1 MMIFNELRKHGRLAS
16 KRHPMYEKNKVAKIF
31 GYIGVAFWAGYLI
44 FFGTTFAFGFADM
57 VPNREPYHVMN
68 AVVLIFILALD
79 FLLRVP
85 FQKTPTQEVKPYLLL
100 PVKRNRIIDFLLI
113 RSGLSLFNLF
123 WLFMFIPFSFITIT
137 KYFGILGVFTY
148 LIGIW
153 LLIVANNYWYL
164 LCRTLINERI
174 WWVLLPIAFYGG
186 LGCLAFIPE
195 DSPLFYFFMDL
206 GDGYING
213 NILYFLG
220 TILVIAILWLINRK
234 IMSGLIYA
242 ELAKVDDTRI
252 KHVSEYKFFERYGE
266 VGEYMRLEL
275 KMLLRNR
282 RCKGALRSVIL
293 VVIAFSCI
301 LSFSSLYDS
310 STMTTFICV
319 YNFAVFGMII
329 LSQLMSFE
337 GNYIDGLMSRKES
350 IMSLL
355 KAKYYIYTIG
365 EVVPFMLMI
374 PAIIMDKVPL
384 LGIFVWFFYTTGFIY
399 FCFFQLAVYN
409 KQTVALNEKV
419 SSRQTNSAIQ
429 MVVNFGAFGVP
440 LILYSTLNALL
451 GETVAY
457 SILLVIGLGFT
468 ITSPL
473 WIRNVYKR
481 FMKRR
486 YENME
491 GFRDSRQ

>member
-1 MMIFNELRKHGRLAS
+1 MMIFNELRKHGRLAA

-266 VGEYMRLEL
+266 VGEYMRLE
-275 KMLLRNR
+275 
-282 RCKGALRSVIL
+282 
-293 VVIAFSCI
+293 
-301 LSFSSLYDS
+301 
-310 STMTTFICV
+310 CV

-384 LGIFVWFFYTTGFIY
+384 LGIFAWFFYTTGFIY